1 VSDKKIF
8 DGEQVLAGLK
18 VKESV
23 RTKTETVQLVV
34 SENDAAQDK
43 VKESVRTKTETVQLV
58 VSENDAAQDFVFEVH
73 KRFNVGLP
81 DDWIYRVVY
90 ECLCDG
96 DLSVEPPEPPVYYSE
111 LASWLTGCSV
121 AWDYV
126 DELIETDFDAIER
139 EHGLWGILTQAY
151 ARFAADVYAVV
162 CELLGIKDEE
172 EE

>member
-8 DGEQVLAGLK
+8 DGEQVLAGL
-18 VKESV
+18 
-23 RTKTETVQLVV
+23 
-34 SENDAAQDK
+34 K

-90 ECLCDG
+90 ECLCD
-96 DLSVEPPEPPVYYSE
+96 VEPPEPPVYYSE

-126 DELIETDFDAIER
+126 DELIETDFDTIER

-172 EE
+172 ITDESATSTASYL